1 MSVTDENL
9 AELFEQYKDEVKE
22 TVETLDNELVNLEQ
36 DPTSSETIFSLFRQ
50 MHSLKGSSKMF
61 NVDNIATI
69 AHRLEDLMSMIDK
82 NNSILTKFPQIVDLL
97 FKGNDI
103 FREIISRLEDDISY
117 TTMTGDHLAF
127 VGEIQNQIDR
137 INRRDSQLVDSTR
150 KLIDDLENLLPALEE
165 SDTEAI
171 RKDIAEV
178 TTGLALAT
186 LEEEGSNQI
195 RFNYNGADLTLN
207 VRTMDDLLSKFR
219 NGKQTPEDSKAFL
232 GAANNLYASLAEVA
246 TEDAMNLIAELGD
259 GLTLFSERQLEM
271 DQMIVEFFT
280 TMLKDLKEKF
290 QVEVEA
296 PAVKSTRSSKSS
308 LTLKEP
314 QVKTIRVDE
323 AKIDLFLES
332 VGRLITKSEI
342 LNHLQ
347 FSFRQ
352 AGVDIGLLRDFS
364 TVSRTISNDIVNLQR
379 SIMEVRQVEM
389 NNILKKF
396 PRLVRDIS
404 HKIGKEA
411 EMVIVGE
418 RVPIDKS
425 LLDDVEQAMVHIVR
439 NAVDHGLE
447 PPEEREASGKS
458 RRGTVSITVTQEEAA
473 IYIEVAD
480 DGRGLDLAKIKEK
493 AVERGNITAEQE
505 AAMTDKEAEML
516 VFSSGLSTKD
526 KATDLSG
533 RGVGMDVVITN
544 LKKWNGE
551 VVINNH
557 PGHGL
562 TVGLRLPV
570 TNTLL
575 TKEAIM
581 IRVGTSTFCLP
592 LECVNE
598 IVTIPKT
605 EVHHHKDG
613 AIFRHRDMVISVID
627 LKGLLGLTSDSD
639 FWDFENATT
648 NNEFQFPK
656 EILNESSEE
665 SSENN
670 PENLKDSLVFIIL
683 RGKDTRQSIL
693 ADEILGQQKIVIKE
707 FELETFRKLPYFNG
721 LTLLGDGRVVLIL
734 DADKLIDS

>member
-1 MSVTDENL
+1 MSVSDENI
-9 AELFEQYKDEVKE
+9 AELFEQYKDEVRE
-22 TVETLDNELVNLEQ
+22 TIETLDNELVSLEQ
-36 DPTSSETIFSLFRQ
+36 DPSNSETIFSLFRH

-69 AHRLEDLMSMIDK
+69 AHRLEDLMSIIDK
-82 NNSILTKFPQIVDLL
+82 NNAILNKYPKIVDLL

-103 FREIISRLEDDISY
+103 FRDIIARLEEDISY
-117 TTMTGDHLAF
+117 TAMTADHMAF
-127 VGEIQNQIDR
+127 VGEIQAQIDK
-137 INRRDSQLVDSTR
+137 INRRDSQLLDAAK
-150 KLIDDLENLLPALEE
+150 KLVEDIEAVIPTLEE
-165 SDTEAI
+165 NEAEI
-171 RKDIAEV
+171 IKKDVADV
-178 TTGLALAT
+178 NTGLALAT
-186 LEEEGSNQI
+186 LEEDGANQI
-195 RFNYNGADLTLN
+195 RFNYNGADLTET
-207 VRTMDDLLSKFR
+207 VRVMEETLGRFKEE
-219 NGKQTPEDSKAFL
+219 KQTPEDGQTFL
-232 GAANNLYASLAEVA
+232 EAANALYTTLAEVA
-246 TEDAMNLIAELGD
+246 TEDAMGLIAELGD
-259 GLTLFSERQLEM
+259 GLQLFTDRKLEM
-271 DQMIVEFFT
+271 DQMTVSFFSE
-280 TMLKDLKEKF
+280 MLDGLKQKF

-296 PAVKSTRSSKSS
+296 PAVKTTRASKTSSQV
-308 LTLKEP
+308 KEP

-323 AKIDLFLES
+323 AKIDQFLES

-352 AGVDIGLLRDFS
+352 AGVDAGLLRDFA

-447 PPEEREASGKS
+447 TPDERLAAGKP
-458 RRGTVSITVTQEEAA
+458 RRGTVNITVTQEEAA
-473 IYIEVAD
+473 ILIEVSD
-480 DGRGLDLAKIKEK
+480 DGRGLDLQKIKAK
-493 AVERGNITAEQE
+493 ALERGFITPEQE
-505 AAMTDKEAEML
+505 QTMPDKEAEML

-526 KATDLSG
+526 QATDLSG
-533 RGVGMDVVITN
+533 RGVGMDVVMTN

-551 VVINNH
+551 VLIDNK
-557 PGHGL
+557 PGEGL
-562 TVGLRLPV
+562 AVGLRLPI

-581 IRVGTSTFCLP
+581 IRVSTSTFCLP
-592 LECVNE
+592 LEFVNE
-598 IVTIPKT
+598 IVTVPK
-605 EVHHHKDG
+605 EDVHHHKDG
-613 AIFRHRDMVISVID
+613 AVFRHRDMVISVID
-627 LKGLLGLTSDSD
+627 LKGLLGLPDAPLD
-639 FWDFENATT
+639 YV
-648 NNEFQFPK
+648 
-656 EILNESSEE
+656 SEE
-665 SSENN
+665 EVEEPGSSVQGN
-670 PENLKDSLVFIIL
+670 LVFVIL
-683 RGKDTRQSIL
+683 RGKNETRQSIL

-734 DADKLIDS
+734 DTDKLLDS

>member
-9 AELFEQYKDEVKE
+9 AELFEQYKDEVRE
-22 TVETLDNELVNLEQ
+22 TIETLDNELVVLEQ
-36 DPTSSETIFSLFRQ
+36 DQTSSETIFSLFRH

-82 NNSILTKFPQIVDLL
+82 NNSILSKYPKIIDLL

-103 FREIISRLEDDISY
+103 FRDIISRLEEDISY
-117 TTMTGDHLAF
+117 TSMTGDHLAF
-127 VGEIQNQIDR
+127 VAEIQAQIDK
-137 INRRDSQLVDSTR
+137 INRRDSQLVDAAR
-150 KLIDDLENLLPALEE
+150 KLLDDIENLLPSMEE
-165 SDTEAI
+165 LDTEALKKGI
-171 RKDIAEV
+171 SEV

-186 LEEEGSNQI
+186 LEEDGANQI
-195 RFNYNGADLTLN
+195 RFNYNGADLTES
-207 VRTMDDLLSKFR
+207 VRIMEELLGKFKE
-219 NGKQTPEDSKAFL
+219 GKNAPEDAKAFVD
-232 GAANNLYASLAEVA
+232 AANALYGALAEVA
-246 TEDAMNLIAELGD
+246 TEDAMSLIAELGD

-271 DQMIVEFFT
+271 DQMMTEFFGALLAE
-280 TMLKDLKEKF
+280 LKQKF

-296 PAVKSTRSSKSS
+296 PAIKATRSAKSS
-308 LTLKEP
+308 TALKEP

-411 EMVIVGE
+411 EMNIVGE

-447 PPEEREASGKS
+447 TPDERIASGKP
-458 RRGTVSITVTQEEAA
+458 RRGAVNINVTQEEAA
-473 IYIEVAD
+473 IFIEVAD
-480 DGRGLDLAKIKEK
+480 DGRGLDLARIRAK

-526 KATDLSG
+526 QATDLSG
-533 RGVGMDVVITN
+533 RGVGMDVVMTN

-551 VVINNH
+551 VVIDNR

-562 TVGLRLPV
+562 SVGLRLPV

-581 IRVGTSTFCLP
+581 LRVGTSTFCLP

-598 IVTIPKT
+598 IVTVPK
-605 EVHHHKDG
+605 EDVHHHKDG
-613 AIFRHRDMVISVID
+613 AVFRHRDMVISVID
-627 LKGLLGLTSDSD
+627 LKGLLNLPEADEARPASPPSD
-639 FWDFENATT
+639 AG
-648 NNEFQFPK
+648 
-656 EILNESSEE
+656 
-665 SSENN
+665 
-670 PENLKDSLVFIIL
+670 SLEGKGTYVFVIL
-683 RGKDTRQSIL
+683 RGKTDARQSIL

-734 DADKLIDS
+734 DSDKLIDS

>member
-1 MSVTDENL
+1 
-9 AELFEQYKDEVKE
+9 
-22 TVETLDNELVNLEQ
+22 
-36 DPTSSETIFSLFRQ
+36 
-50 MHSLKGSSKMF
+50 
-61 NVDNIATI
+61 
-69 AHRLEDLMSMIDK
+69 
-82 NNSILTKFPQIVDLL
+82 
-97 FKGNDI
+97 
-103 FREIISRLEDDISY
+103 
-117 TTMTGDHLAF
+117 
-127 VGEIQNQIDR
+127 
-137 INRRDSQLVDSTR
+137 
-150 KLIDDLENLLPALEE
+150 
-165 SDTEAI
+165 
-171 RKDIAEV
+171 
-178 TTGLALAT
+178 
-186 LEEEGSNQI
+186 
-195 RFNYNGADLTLN
+195 
-207 VRTMDDLLSKFR
+207 
-219 NGKQTPEDSKAFL
+219 
-232 GAANNLYASLAEVA
+232 EVA
-246 TEDAMNLIAELGD
+246 TEDAMGLIAELGD
-259 GLTLFSERQLEM
+259 GLQLFSERKLDM
-271 DQMIVEFFT
+271 DQMMVEFFGA
-280 TMLKDLKEKF
+280 MLSDLKQKF

-296 PAVKSTRSSKSS
+296 PAVKSSRSSKSS
-308 LTLKEP
+308 SAMKEP

-347 FSFRQ
+347 FSFRK

-447 PPEEREASGKS
+447 LPEDRLAAGKT
-458 RRGTVSITVTQEEAA
+458 RRGTVSINVTQEEAA
-473 IYIEVAD
+473 IFIEVAD
-480 DGRGLDLAKIKEK
+480 DGRGLDLEKIKAK
-493 AVERGNITAEQE
+493 AVERGNITPEQQ

-526 KATDLSG
+526 QATDLSG
-533 RGVGMDVVITN
+533 RGVGMDVVMTN

-551 VVINNH
+551 VVIDNR
-557 PGHGL
+557 PGHGM
-562 TVGLRLPV
+562 TVGMRLPI

-581 IRVGTSTFCLP
+581 LRVGTSTFCLP

-598 IVTIPKT
+598 IVTVPT
-605 EVHHHKDG
+605 SDVHHHKDG
-613 AIFRHRDMVISVID
+613 AVFRHRDMVISVID
-627 LKGLLGLTSDSD
+627 LKSLLGLDD
-639 FWDFENATT
+639 NAM
-648 NNEFQFPK
+648 NASAAAP
-656 EILNESSEE
+656 SEAGALGGVHGQ
-665 SSENN
+665 NGGT
-670 PENLKDSLVFIIL
+670 LVFIIL
-683 RGKDTRQSIL
+683 RGKADDRQSIL

-734 DADKLIDS
+734 DSDKLIES

>member
-1 MSVTDENL
+1 MSVSDENI
-9 AELFEQYKDEVKE
+9 AELFEQYKDEVRE
-22 TVETLDNELVNLEQ
+22 TIETLDNELVNLEQ
-36 DPTSSETIFSLFRQ
+36 DPSNSETIFSLFRH

-61 NVDNIATI
+61 NVDNIANI
-69 AHRLEDLMSMIDK
+69 AHRLEDLMSIIDK
-82 NNSILTKFPQIVDLL
+82 NNAILNKYPKIVDLL

-103 FREIISRLEDDISY
+103 FRDIIARLEEDISY
-117 TTMTGDHLAF
+117 TAMTADHMAF
-127 VGEIQNQIDR
+127 IGEIQAQIDK
-137 INRRDSQLVDSTR
+137 INRRDSQLVDAAK
-150 KLIDDLENLLPALEE
+150 KLVEDLEAVIPTLEE
-165 SDTEAI
+165 NESELIKKDVSD
-171 RKDIAEV
+171 V
-178 TTGLALAT
+178 NTGLALAT
-186 LEEEGSNQI
+186 LEEDSSNQI
-195 RFNYNGADLTLN
+195 RFNYNGADLTEM
-207 VRTMDDLLSKFR
+207 VRVMEEILAKYKD
-219 NGKQTPEDSKAFL
+219 GKETAQDAKTFL
-232 GAANNLYASLAEVA
+232 DTANNLYTTLADVA

-259 GLTLFSERQLEM
+259 GLSLFTERQLEM
-271 DQMIVEFFT
+271 DQMTVEFFNE
-280 TMLKDLKEKF
+280 MLTNLKQKF

-296 PAVKSTRSSKSS
+296 PAVKTARSSKSS
-308 LTLKEP
+308 SSVKEP

-352 AGVDIGLLRDFS
+352 AGVDASLLRDFA

-447 PPEEREASGKS
+447 FPDERVAAGKPK
-458 RRGTVSITVTQEEAA
+458 RGTVNITVTQEEAA
-473 IYIEVAD
+473 ILIEVSD
-480 DGRGLDLAKIKEK
+480 DGRGLDLSKIKAK
-493 AVERGNITAEQE
+493 AMERGFITPEQE
-505 AAMTDKEAEML
+505 ETMPDKDAEML

-526 KATDLSG
+526 QATDLSG
-533 RGVGMDVVITN
+533 RGVGMDVVMTN

-551 VVINNH
+551 VLIDNK
-557 PGHGL
+557 PGQGL
-562 TVGLRLPV
+562 SVGLRLPI

-581 IRVGTSTFCLP
+581 IRVSNSTFCLP
-592 LECVNE
+592 LEFVNE
-598 IVTIPKT
+598 IVTVPK
-605 EVHHHKDG
+605 EDVHHHKDG
-613 AIFRHRDMVISVID
+613 AVFRHRDMVISVID
-627 LKGLLGLTSDSD
+627 LKGLLGLPEEDMSFEHTADLEDQEAVTTS
-639 FWDFENATT
+639 
-648 NNEFQFPK
+648 QG
-656 EILNESSEE
+656 
-665 SSENN
+665 
-670 PENLKDSLVFIIL
+670 SLVFVIL
-683 RGKDTRQSIL
+683 RGKNETRQSIL

-707 FELETFRKLPYFNG
+707 FELETFRKLP
-721 LTLLGDGRVVLIL
+721 
-734 DADKLIDS
+734 